1 MDNLKTFLFFQ
12 VDVIADLKVGDVI
25 YSDIKQRNNDSII
38 TPGNWEAQKD
48 IFFVQRMETYKDS
61 YTITEKINLELKLID
76 EMQIETDD
84 YTVIRERYRQYLMD
98 WSIAKP
104 TKQEEPVTLQ
114 SLFHDEKMV
123 TPCIDILKH
132 CEPPLIDEDCNF
144 IGKPKGAILVW
155 FDQLAKKGFIKPPS
169 NRDEVPKLIA
179 TIIRDF
185 SVHPTMYKSK
195 DHKRAERIYLLQ
207 IETQLNEIKRSHNS
221 QKEK

>member
-84 YTVIRERYRQYLMD
+84 YTVIRERYRQYLTD
-98 WSIAKP
+98 WTITKP
-104 TKQEEPVTLQ
+104 TKQAESITLQ

-132 CEPPLIDEDCNF
+132 CEPPLIDENCRY
-144 IGKPKGAILVW
+144 IGKEKSALCLWINLLERNGLIKKQSDRKVYAQMLSLTFEGFSINHSM
-155 FDQLAKKGFIKPPS
+155 FAKETP
-169 NRDEVPKLIA
+169 
-179 TIIRDF
+179 
-185 SVHPTMYKSK
+185 
-195 DHKRAERIYLLQ
+195 RAEKKYEHQMKHKLH
-207 IETQLNEIKRSHNS
+207 EIKLSQISH
-221 QKEK
+221 